1 MYYGQLVKIRAVEMS
16 DLPKIMEYVNTWETR
31 RFLGVLGPMSEKAER
46 EWLEKATTSNPW
58 KDGNVYFAIEDKE
71 TGELL
76 GTTGLHGVSAQ
87 DRSAELGI
95 FIHNPE
101 NCGKGY
107 GTDAILVVLWIAFY
121 VLGLQSVMLHYLHFN
136 ERGRR
141 AYEKAG
147 FKHVGVFR
155 KRTFNSGEYQDL
167 VAMDILREEF
177 AEKHPPERQIGEAPL
192 ESAFS

>member
-1 MYYGQLVKIRAVEMS
+1 MYYGKIVRLRAPEMS
-16 DLPKIMEYVNTWETR
+16 DLTKILEHVNEWETR
-31 RFLGVLGPMSEKAER
+31 RFLGVVLPTSEKAER

-58 KDGNVYFAIEDKE
+58 KDGNLYLAIEDKQ
-71 TGELL
+71 TGELI
-76 GTTGLHGVSAQ
+76 GTTGLHGVSAH
-87 DRSAELGI
+87 DRCAELGI

-107 GTDAILVVLWIAFY
+107 GTDALRVVLWVAFH
-121 VLGLQSVMLHYLHFN
+121 VLGLESVYLHYIDIN

-147 FKHVGVFR
+147 FKHAGVLRRRIFS
-155 KRTFNSGEYQDL
+155 SGEFHNL

-177 AEKHPPERQIGEAPL
+177 MQQYPPGTMVGEP
-192 ESAFS
+192 